1 MRLLIA
7 SALFLTTMVTGA
19 FAQQPTAKYDTV
31 VANGRVV
38 DPESGLDAV
47 RNVGIRAGKIVAI
60 TESPLQ
66 ARTTID
72 AKGLVVT
79 AGFIDLHDHGQDDE
93 NYRYKAMDGVTTA
106 LELEIGTADLNKWY
120 ADREHRALVNYGA
133 TVGATPIRMQVMH
146 DSSKGLVPRD
156 AAIST
161 VATADQIQ
169 QMSQK
174 VRAGLDQGALG
185 VGYGLQY
192 TPAASRLEV
201 LEMFRVASEYHAP
214 VFIHVRGMGPRDT
227 NGGVDGVQ
235 EAIADAE
242 ISGAP
247 VHIVHISSTGLSVAP
262 QLLKMV
268 AGARHNGLDVT
279 TECYP
284 YDAAM
289 TDISSA
295 LFAGDWQKMF
305 GISYDGLQWTGTGER
320 LTKATFEKYRKQ
332 GGMVIIHAIP
342 PAAAQAAIVS
352 PLTMI
357 ASDGEMENGK
367 GHPRGAG
374 SYARMLG
381 KYVRDDR
388 ALPLNEALRK
398 MSLMPAQR
406 LEVRDPAMKN
416 KGRVR
421 VGADADLTIFDAG
434 KVKDEATYEHPNRYS
449 SGIEYVL
456 VNGTLVVKNGALVQD
471 IFPGKAVRVPNSEAG
486 RKPRNVAVL
495 NR

>member
-1 MRLLIA
+1 
-7 SALFLTTMVTGA
+7 
-19 FAQQPTAKYDTV
+19 
-31 VANGRVV
+31 
-38 DPESGLDAV
+38 
-47 RNVGIRAGKIVAI
+47 
-60 TESPLQ
+60 
-66 ARTTID
+66 
-72 AKGLVVT
+72 
-79 AGFIDLHDHGQDDE
+79 
-93 NYRYKAMDGVTTA
+93 
-106 LELEIGTADLNKWY
+106 
-120 ADREHRALVNYGA
+120 
-133 TVGATPIRMQVMH
+133 
-146 DSSKGLVPRD
+146 
-156 AAIST
+156 
-161 VATADQIQ
+161 
-169 QMSQK
+169 
-174 VRAGLDQGALG
+174 
-185 VGYGLQY
+185 
-192 TPAASRLEV
+192 
-201 LEMFRVASEYHAP
+201 VASEYHAP

-381 KYVRDDR
+381 KYVRDDK

-456 VNGTLVVKNGALVQD
+456 VNGTLVVKNGALVQN

-486 RKPRNVAVL
+486 RKPRNIAVL